1 MAVCADS
8 PRKWL
13 RSRYNFSMMIEFRV
27 ENHRSIRDEQVL
39 SMDAATEKG
48 DKEEVAAG
56 GVHLRGECEREEQR
70 IVGAGLDAR
79 SSNVFEPELGAK
91 IESPVR
97 SVCMGFEKE

>member
-1 MAVCADS
+1 
-8 PRKWL
+8 
-13 RSRYNFSMMIEFRV
+13 MMIEFRV

-48 DKEEVAAG
+48 DKEELTPAHGEGIQEEVAAG

-79 SSNVFEPELGAK
+79 SSTVFEPELGAK